1 MLALN
6 LDETSISAIF
16 TRLRGNVAE
25 ARETRGA
32 AAEVTQPVP
41 KGLDRQCFTLVAIIC
56 SDSAMQPLMPQV
68 ILAPQALLRVETWC
82 ALQSGLPDNA
92 YVKHNATGWN
102 SEGVLVEIITILGMI
117 LQPFLQE
124 YQPVLFLDAA
134 PVHLTAAVMTA
145 LAEASIWFALIP
157 ARVTWMLQPLDTHC
171 FLLLKRWLRRAFQ
184 ERLDARDG
192 ERPLA
197 HMIRLAVRAA
207 TRGVF
212 QAKQWRRAF
221 EQDGLLGDQAHLS
234 SFVRKQVADLAIL
247 PVTPSRPTL
256 ATLRACWPRNKQI
269 PLEVWAAL
277 PPEAAPGQEAL
288 PGGAAALALLPAA
301 VDAPPAAPEE
311 FPGDAPSASAAAASH
326 EPAAAAAAA
335 PARFRIRSKS
345 SLDLG

>member
-25 ARETRGA
+25 ARETRGT
-32 AAEVTQPVP
+32 AAEATQPVP

-117 LQPFLQE
+117 LQPFLEE

-157 ARVTWMLQPLDTHC
+157 ARVTWMLQPLATRG
-171 FLLLKRWLRRAFQ
+171 FLLL
-184 ERLDARDG
+184 
-192 ERPLA
+192 
-197 HMIRLAVRAA
+197 
-207 TRGVF
+207 
-212 QAKQWRRAF
+212 
-221 EQDGLLGDQAHLS
+221 
-234 SFVRKQVADLAIL
+234 
-247 PVTPSRPTL
+247 
-256 ATLRACWPRNKQI
+256 
-269 PLEVWAAL
+269 
-277 PPEAAPGQEAL
+277 
-288 PGGAAALALLPAA
+288 
-301 VDAPPAAPEE
+301 
-311 FPGDAPSASAAAASH
+311 
-326 EPAAAAAAA
+326 
-335 PARFRIRSKS
+335 
-345 SLDLG
+345 